1 MCYNNMNT
9 IFSRMDSMQ
18 IIKMKV
24 GDTLELK
31 KPHPCGGTLFEVLR
45 TGSDIRIKCTT
56 CGRDMTLPRVK
67 LEKSIKKVF
76 TE

>member
-1 MCYNNMNT
+1 MNILKFET
-9 IFSRMDSMQ
+9 GNI
-18 IIKMKV
+18 
-24 GDTLELK
+24 LEMK
-31 KPHPCGGTLFEVLR
+31 KPHPCGGSCFEVLR

-67 LEKSIKKVF
+67 LEKSVKKVF